1 MLTPESF
8 SNYEV
13 ISRDRA
19 ADQFKHADLIITDQY
34 NELASV
40 EPSEMFDGQS
50 VLIVYSYMG
59 SRQYAEQYQPQVG
72 AVRAPVGPFK
82 LARCILAVLDQDPSS
97 TALMRNNKSISGK
110 RTPLHSP
117 IGLSTHGNPFTDLG
131 LTQPPKTSLNPN
143 ESSIVRNTS
152 PQAPFQV
159 TSQTPTEVPPSSS
172 LEQNSSPI
180 PSGSTCG
187 LRILAVDDNML
198 NLRLIYRYLLK
209 RKSHFVSTAR
219 NGIEAVASVREAA
232 YKDTYFDIIFMDI
245 SMPEMDGFEAT
256 RLIRSFERSFA
267 HRSVAEDVEISDTPR
282 EEDNLTEDRIGK
294 KEEGGFV
301 KHGVHRAYIVAL
313 TGLASRRDRDTA
325 DASGFDDFLTKP
337 VSFEKIEGLLV
348 QLSAEKLGGSARL

>member
-1 MLTPESF
+1 
-8 SNYEV
+8 
-13 ISRDRA
+13 
-19 ADQFKHADLIITDQY
+19 
-34 NELASV
+34 
-40 EPSEMFDGQS
+40 MFDGQS
-50 VLIVYSYMG
+50 VMIVMS
-59 SRQYAEQYQPQVG
+59 SRQDDKHQQPQVG

-82 LARCILAVLDQDPSS
+82 LARCILAVLDQDLSS

-117 IGLSTHGNPFTDLG
+117 VEGFSTHENPFTDLG
-131 LTQPPKTSLNPN
+131 LTHPPKTSLNSN
-143 ESSIVRNTS
+143 ESSIVRKAS

-159 TSQTPTEVPPSSS
+159 TSQTPREVSPSSS
-172 LEQNSSPI
+172 LEQNSSSI

-187 LRILAVDDNML
+187 LRILAVDDNVL
-198 NLRLIYRYLLK
+198 NLRLIHRYLLK

-232 YKDTYFDIIFMDI
+232 YKDEYFDIIFMDI

-256 RLIRSFERSFA
+256 RLIRSFERTFA
-267 HRSVAEDVEISDTPR
+267 HRSVAEDVEISNTPR
-282 EEDNLTEDRIGK
+282 KEDNLTEDRSEK

-337 VSFEKIEGLLV
+337 VSFEKIESLLV
-348 QLSAEKLGGSARL
+348 QLSADKLGGSARL